1 MSDINLIYPAIIVQL
16 ITFILFLKSKAHD
29 RYLLFVMIVGQLIL
43 ISGESDKS
51 SESDSDESD
60 SDESDKNVRKIEIS
74 HILYV
79 STILLGSLYFDEKL
93 NLLFLLLCSI
103 ATLATRQ
110 YYNDCLFLM
119 SNGNYEFE
127 IYKDLPINY
136 DYLFL
141 TSLMIILYRLLKN

>member
-16 ITFILFLKSKAHD
+16 ITFMLFLKSKAHD
-29 RYLLFVMIVGQLIL
+29 RYLLFVMIIGQLML
-43 ISGESDKS
+43 ISGESN
-51 SESDSDESD
+51 
-60 SDESDKNVRKIEIS
+60 KNFRKIEIS

-79 STILLGSLYFDEKL
+79 STILLGSLYFEAKFNL
-93 NLLFLLLCSI
+93 QFLLFCVI
-103 ATLATRQ
+103 VTLATRQ

-119 SNGNYEFE
+119 SNENYEFE

-141 TSLMIILYRLLKN
+141 ISLMIISYRLLKN

>member
-16 ITFILFLKSKAHD
+16 ITFMLFLNSKAHD

-51 SESDSDESD
+51 SESD

-103 ATLATRQ
+103 VTLATRQ

-141 TSLMIILYRLLKN
+141 TSLMIISYRLLKN

>member
-16 ITFILFLKSKAHD
+16 ITFMLFLKSKAHD
-29 RYLLFVMIVGQLIL
+29 RYLLFVMIIGQLML
-43 ISGESDKS
+43 ISGESN
-51 SESDSDESD
+51 
-60 SDESDKNVRKIEIS
+60 KNFRKIEIS

-79 STILLGSLYFDEKL
+79 STILLGSLYFEEKF
-93 NLLFLLLCSI
+93 NLLFLLFCVI
-103 ATLATRQ
+103 VTLATRQ

-119 SNGNYEFE
+119 SNENYEFE

-141 TSLMIILYRLLKN
+141 ISLMIISYRLLKN

>member
-16 ITFILFLKSKAHD
+16 ITLLLFLKSNSHD
-29 RYLLFVMIVGQLIL
+29 RYLLFVMIIGQLIL
-43 ISGESDKS
+43 ISGESDGEG
-51 SESDSDESD
+51 ESAGEGESV
-60 SDESDKNVRKIEIS
+60 KNVRKIEIS

-103 ATLATRQ
+103 VTLATRQ

-141 TSLMIILYRLLKN
+141 TSLMIISYRLLKN

>member
-16 ITFILFLKSKAHD
+16 ITFMLFLKSKAHD

-43 ISGESDKS
+43 ISG
-51 SESDSDESD
+51 
-60 SDESDKNVRKIEIS
+60 ESDKNVRKIEIS

-103 ATLATRQ
+103 VTLATRQ

-141 TSLMIILYRLLKN
+141 TSLMIISYRLLKN

>member
-16 ITFILFLKSKAHD
+16 ITFMLFLKSKAHD

-51 SESDSDESD
+51 SD

-103 ATLATRQ
+103 VTLATRQ

-141 TSLMIILYRLLKN
+141 TSLMIISYRLLKN

>member
-16 ITFILFLKSKAHD
+16 ITFMLFLNSKAHD

-51 SESDSDESD
+51 SESD

-103 ATLATRQ
+103 VTLATRQ

>member
-16 ITFILFLKSKAHD
+16 ITLLLFLKSKSHD
-29 RYLLFVMIVGQLIL
+29 RYLLFVMIIGQLIL
-43 ISGESDKS
+43 ISGESAGEG
-51 SESDSDESD
+51 ESV
-60 SDESDKNVRKIEIS
+60 KNVRKIEIS

-79 STILLGSLYFDEKL
+79 STILIGSLYFEEKF

-103 ATLATRQ
+103 VTLATRQ

-119 SNGNYEFE
+119 SNENYEFE

-136 DYLFL
+136 DYIFL
-141 TSLMIILYRLLKN
+141 TSLMIILYRLYRLLKN